1 LPGLT
6 SVPFDAGEF
15 DDEEPGDEL
24 DVPGLALVDVDA
36 GVLALGVAVL
46 VGWGLALSLT
56 QGVPVAVAV
65 VLPALFAALL
75 LAVAE
80 ADVLA
85 LFVGLLVASAVAV
98 AVALLVALL
107 LLLGLALLLLA
118 AGLLLVLPL
127 AGLVTE
133 PGEGTLGVAD
143 LPALAEWDGAG
154 VGEHTA
160 GLALLGPTAVLPW
173 LRPPAAAPAG
183 LPGPAWLG
191 VPAVLREVIPADWLS
206 WTRAWRI
213 GGTARAT
220 PMANKAQAIAR
231 VGRSSPSRQSRGWRR
246 ACPAPV
252 PRARDDPP
260 VPEPC
265 GAVRPA
271 ASCPSRLVFQRR
283 TSPARNPP
291 AAAPAAAPLCWLA

>member
-1 LPGLT
+1 LPGLP

-15 DDEEPGDEL
+15 DEEPGDEL
-24 DVPGLALVDVDA
+24 DVPGLALVDPDA
-36 GVLALGVAVL
+36 DTLTLGLAVL
-46 VGWGLALSLT
+46 VGAGLALSLT
-56 QGVPVAVAV
+56 QGAPVAAAV
-65 VLPALFAALL
+65 VLPALLAALL

-85 LFVGLLVASAVAV
+85 PFVGLVVAAAVAV
-98 AVALLVALL
+98 AVAVSLVALL
-107 LLLGLALLLLA
+107 LSLGLALLLA

-133 PGEGTLGVAD
+133 PGAATLGVTD
-143 LPALAEWDGAG
+143 LLALAKRDGAG
-154 VGEHTA
+154 LGGHTVGFE
-160 GLALLGPTAVLPW
+160 LLRPMAVVPW
-173 LRPPAAAPAG
+173 LRPLAAAPAG

-231 VGRSSPSRQSRGWRR
+231 VGRSSPSRQSLG
-246 ACPAPV
+246 
-252 PRARDDPP
+252 
-260 VPEPC
+260 
-265 GAVRPA
+265 
-271 ASCPSRLVFQRR
+271 
-283 TSPARNPP
+283 
-291 AAAPAAAPLCWLA
+291 

>member
-1 LPGLT
+1 MPGLV

-15 DDEEPGDEL
+15 GDEELGDEL

-36 GVLALGVAVL
+36 GALTLGLAVL
-46 VGWGLALSLT
+46 VGLGLALSLT
-56 QGVPVAVAV
+56 QGVLVALAV
-65 VLPALFAALL
+65 VLPALPAAPL
-75 LAVAE
+75 LAAAE

-85 LFVGLLVASAVAV
+85 LFVGLLVAVAVAV
-98 AVALLVALL
+98 AVAVLVALM

-127 AGLVTE
+127 AGLATVA
-133 PGEGTLGVAD
+133 GGGTLGLTD
-143 LPALAEWDGAG
+143 LAALAEWDGEG
-154 VGEHTA
+154 LGGHTVGF
-160 GLALLGPTAVLPW
+160 ALLGPMAVLPW

-191 VPAVLREVIPADWLS
+191 VSLVLREVIPADWLS
-206 WTRAWRI
+206 WTRASRI

-220 PMANKAQAIAR
+220 PIANKAQAIAR

-252 PRARDDPP
+252 PPAPDDPP
-260 VPEPC
+260 
-265 GAVRPA
+265 A
-271 ASCPSRLVFQRR
+271 ADP
-283 TSPARNPP
+283 
-291 AAAPAAAPLCWLA
+291 

>member
-1 LPGLT
+1 MPGLP

-15 DDEEPGDEL
+15 DEEPGDEL
-24 DVPGLALVDVDA
+24 DVPGLALVDPDA
-36 GVLALGVAVL
+36 DALTLGLAVL
-46 VGWGLALSLT
+46 VGAGLALSLT
-56 QGVPVAVAV
+56 QGAPVAAAV
-65 VLPALFAALL
+65 VLPALLAALL

-85 LFVGLLVASAVAV
+85 LFVGLVVAAAVAV
-98 AVALLVALL
+98 AVAVSLVALL
-107 LLLGLALLLLA
+107 LSLGLALLLA

-133 PGEGTLGVAD
+133 PGAAALGVTD
-143 LPALAEWDGAG
+143 LLALAKRDGAG
-154 VGEHTA
+154 LGGHTVGFE
-160 GLALLGPTAVLPW
+160 LLRPMTVVPW

-220 PMANKAQAIAR
+220 PMANKAHAIAR
-231 VGRSSPSRQSRGWRR
+231 VGRSSPSRQSLG
-246 ACPAPV
+246 
-252 PRARDDPP
+252 
-260 VPEPC
+260 
-265 GAVRPA
+265 
-271 ASCPSRLVFQRR
+271 
-283 TSPARNPP
+283 
-291 AAAPAAAPLCWLA
+291 

>member
-1 LPGLT
+1 MPGLP

-15 DDEEPGDEL
+15 DEEPGDEL
-24 DVPGLALVDVDA
+24 DVPGLALVDPDA
-36 GVLALGVAVL
+36 DALTLGLAVL
-46 VGWGLALSLT
+46 VGAGLALSLT
-56 QGVPVAVAV
+56 QGAPVAAAV
-65 VLPALFAALL
+65 VLPALLAALL

-85 LFVGLLVASAVAV
+85 PFVGLVVAAAVAV
-98 AVALLVALL
+98 AVAVSLVALL
-107 LLLGLALLLLA
+107 LSLGLALLLA

-133 PGEGTLGVAD
+133 PGAATLGVTD
-143 LPALAEWDGAG
+143 LLALAKRDGAG
-154 VGEHTA
+154 LGGHTVGFE
-160 GLALLGPTAVLPW
+160 LLRPMTVVPW

-231 VGRSSPSRQSRGWRR
+231 VGRSSPSRQSLG
-246 ACPAPV
+246 
-252 PRARDDPP
+252 
-260 VPEPC
+260 
-265 GAVRPA
+265 
-271 ASCPSRLVFQRR
+271 
-283 TSPARNPP
+283 
-291 AAAPAAAPLCWLA
+291 

>member
-1 LPGLT
+1 MLGPT

-15 DDEEPGDEL
+15 DEEPGDEL
-24 DVPGLALVDVDA
+24 DVPGLALVDPDA
-36 GVLALGVAVL
+36 DALTLGLAVL
-46 VGWGLALSLT
+46 VGVGLALSLT
-56 QGVPVAVAV
+56 QGVPVAAAV
-65 VLPALFAALL
+65 VFPALFAALL

-85 LFVGLLVASAVAV
+85 LFVGLVVAAAVAV
-98 AVALLVALL
+98 AVAVSLVALL
-107 LLLGLALLLLA
+107 LSLGLALLLA

-133 PGEGTLGVAD
+133 PGAATLGVTD
-143 LPALAEWDGAG
+143 LLALAKRDGAG
-154 VGEHTA
+154 LGGHTVGFE
-160 GLALLGPTAVLPW
+160 LLRPMAVVPW
-173 LRPPAAAPAG
+173 LRPLAAAPAG

-231 VGRSSPSRQSRGWRR
+231 VGRSSPSRQSLG
-246 ACPAPV
+246 
-252 PRARDDPP
+252 
-260 VPEPC
+260 
-265 GAVRPA
+265 
-271 ASCPSRLVFQRR
+271 
-283 TSPARNPP
+283 
-291 AAAPAAAPLCWLA
+291 

>member
-1 LPGLT
+1 MPGLP

-15 DDEEPGDEL
+15 DEEPGDEL
-24 DVPGLALVDVDA
+24 DVPGLALVDPDA
-36 GVLALGVAVL
+36 DALTLGLAVL
-46 VGWGLALSLT
+46 VGAGLALSLT
-56 QGVPVAVAV
+56 QGAPVAAAV
-65 VLPALFAALL
+65 VLPALLAALL

-85 LFVGLLVASAVAV
+85 PFVGLVVAAAVAV
-98 AVALLVALL
+98 AVAVSLVALL
-107 LLLGLALLLLA
+107 LSLGLALLLA

-133 PGEGTLGVAD
+133 PGAATLGVTD
-143 LPALAEWDGAG
+143 LLALAKRDGAG
-154 VGEHTA
+154 LGGHTVGFE
-160 GLALLGPTAVLPW
+160 LLRPMAVVPW
-173 LRPPAAAPAG
+173 LRPLAAAPAG

-231 VGRSSPSRQSRGWRR
+231 VGRSSPSRQSLG
-246 ACPAPV
+246 
-252 PRARDDPP
+252 
-260 VPEPC
+260 
-265 GAVRPA
+265 
-271 ASCPSRLVFQRR
+271 
-283 TSPARNPP
+283 
-291 AAAPAAAPLCWLA
+291 